1 MLFFNSKSNTRTIG
15 LSSCYHGNYA
25 PDIDKFSSPR
35 LVLHLPHLRV
45 SDLSNYFIH
54 VYIYIYISRYISFVS
69 LTLRTQLSAFC
80 FFRKILPRGFV
91 RFVQTIDSCGKNRK
105 ILSCNLIQR
114 EKKNNQFYRCFVESS
129 LISEVYL
136 GRMWQNFFLLPARVW
151 FRKLYCNRIK

>member
-54 VYIYIYISRYISFVS
+54 VYIYIYISRYISFLS

-80 FFRKILPRGFV
+80 FFRRILPRG
-91 RFVQTIDSCGKNRK
+91 FVQTIDSCGKNRK
-105 ILSCNLIQR
+105 ILSCNLTQR

-136 GRMWQNFFLLPARVW
+136 GRM
-151 FRKLYCNRIK
+151 

>member
-54 VYIYIYISRYISFVS
+54 VYIYISRYISFLF

-80 FFRKILPRGFV
+80 FFRRILPR

-105 ILSCNLIQR
+105 IVSCNLTQR
-114 EKKNNQFYRCFVESS
+114 EKKNNQFYKCFVESS

>member
-54 VYIYIYISRYISFVS
+54 VYIYISRYISFLF

-80 FFRKILPRGFV
+80 FFRRILPR

-105 ILSCNLIQR
+105 IVSCNLTER

>member
-54 VYIYIYISRYISFVS
+54 VYIYISRYISFLF

-80 FFRKILPRGFV
+80 FFRRILPR

-105 ILSCNLIQR
+105 IVSCNLTQR